1 MIAKFCFYSLCFFK
15 VGSRWKDVVSKCIRC
30 HFQPLL
36 LFYANPDGTAV
47 STEDALR
54 QVINWS
60 HHKSIAENIGNSS
73 LKVLFSVFHCQN
85 HTRKTNILNMK
96 WMLWIISKF
105 SFSGIQENSILWV
118 SLYKEAF
125 LICVLRSTFSSHPPP
140 CSHKPRRGYLAGT
153 SY

>member
-1 MIAKFCFYSLCFFK
+1 MIFFK

-54 QVINWS
+54 QVISWS

-73 LKVLFSVFHCQN
+73 LKVLFRVFHCKN
-85 HTRKTNILNMK
+85 HTAAAAAAKLLQLCLTLCNPIDGSPSGSPVAGILQARTRE
-96 WMLWIISKF
+96 WIAI
-105 SFSGIQENSILWV
+105 
-118 SLYKEAF
+118 A
-125 LICVLRSTFSSHPPP
+125 TFSN
-140 CSHKPRRGYLAGT
+140 A
-153 SY
+153 

>member
-1 MIAKFCFYSLCFFK
+1 MIFFK

-54 QVINWS
+54 QVISWS

-73 LKVLFSVFHCQN
+73 LKVLFRVFHCKN
-85 HTRKTNILNMK
+85 HTAAAAAAKLLQLCLTLCDSSRLGSPIPGFLQSRTL
-96 WMLWIISKF
+96 
-105 SFSGIQENSILWV
+105 EWV
-118 SLYKEAF
+118 AIPSPMHESEK
-125 LICVLRSTFSSHPPP
+125 
-140 CSHKPRRGYLAGT
+140 
-153 SY
+153 

>member
-1 MIAKFCFYSLCFFK
+1 MRRGLDPGGDEGQRALPATSKVLFLFIVIFFK

-60 HHKSIAENIGNSS
+60 HHKSIAENIGNNS
-73 LKVLFSVFHCQN
+73 LEVLFSVFHGQN
-85 HTRKTNILNMK
+85 HTRNTNIVNMK
-96 WMLWIISKF
+96 
-105 SFSGIQENSILWV
+105 
-118 SLYKEAF
+118 
-125 LICVLRSTFSSHPPP
+125 
-140 CSHKPRRGYLAGT
+140 
-153 SY
+153 